1 MDKIWQ
7 FFLDP
12 RVLAVIGLAALA
24 GLLLMGADAL
34 RIGVVWAVG
43 VLALVLLG
51 WASVWAWR
59 RWQAR
64 KAAQAF
70 EGALDTEADKA
81 VKAAARQ
88 GKQDEVAAV
97 RERMAEAVKL
107 IKSSRLGE
115 TSGSAALYELPWYAV
130 IGNPAAGKSSAV
142 VKSGLKF
149 PFADNTEQVIQGIG
163 GTRHCDWYFTN
174 EGILLDTAGRYAVH
188 EEDRSEWLGFLGLL
202 KRHRP
207 KAPLNGVIIA
217 VSIAELGGHRS
228 DFAVDLA
235 IKLRQ
240 RVQELTE
247 KLEVFVPVYVVF
259 TKADLIAGFVDF
271 FEDRDRSERDKVW
284 GATLPYTPT
293 ASAGKTDAVAQFDE
307 HFDTLYQGL
316 KEASVAR
323 MSLHRG
329 EQLPPGV
336 LTFPLEFAAL
346 KPALR
351 TFINTLFED
360 NPYQFR
366 PIFRGFYFTSAVQE
380 GQSTSRASERVA
392 EQFGLQ
398 LQPGTSAAVYAHSG
412 FFLKELFS
420 KVIFADR
427 QLVQQYTSRNKT
439 RLRYATFA
447 GAALA
452 LGLMLAGWTW
462 SYTGNRAWV
471 DNVQADLARAQ
482 QVQDQRTDL
491 ASRLEALEILQ
502 DRLEQVQ
509 RQRAHRPWQLG
520 LGLYQGDVVAERLK
534 EEYHAGL
541 QAVMLQP
548 AAQAMASYLA
558 EVNAHS
564 DDLQPIQRLSDALAE
579 GDAPAAGAQKAGTT
593 AEGSPHSPRSPETPY
608 AQASN
613 TDVTQAY
620 NALKAYL
627 MLGDRQRLEAGH
639 MSDQLTRFWR
649 TWLDANRGTLPREQL
664 IRRAE
669 HLMAFAVS
677 QMNEPDFPQMEL
689 NLSLLDQ
696 TRSNLR
702 RVIKGMPAR
711 ERVYSEIKARAATRF
726 PVVTVMGL
734 VSDADRGLIAGS
746 NAVSGVFTREA
757 WQDYI
762 KQAIKDAAHGELQST
777 DWVLKTAG
785 SDDLTLE
792 GSPEQ
797 IEKSLVAMYKA
808 EYVRE
813 WQRFMQGVS
822 IQPFDSFDQAQAG
835 MNRLGDPVASPIG
848 KVFRTLYDQTSWDNP
863 SALNDRLG
871 QGKLAF
877 IDWFKQKV
885 LGLSPAPV
893 AINLEVKAGG
903 GEAVPMGPIGKS
915 FSALNALMAPRSEG
929 EPLFNGYLQGLAKV
943 RSRFNQMK
951 TQGDPGPAARKWMLE
966 TLEGGGE
973 LADTLKLIDEQ
984 MMNGVPDAT
993 RQTLRPLLV
1002 RPLMQAYA
1010 VVVQPA
1016 EADLNRTWTAQVYEP
1031 YQRTLANKYPFDR
1044 ASRLEASPGEIAKV
1058 FGSEG
1063 AVAKFVATSL
1073 GALVTQRGDA
1083 LAPRTWADMGVRL
1096 RPEFT
1101 TGLGA
1106 WVAPLAG
1113 QGPGATA
1120 SAGGMSGAGGAGGAV
1135 TPAEGQTTFQI
1146 LPLAAPGLSEFAV
1159 DIDGQTLRYRNG
1171 VAAWAPM
1178 VWPGPGQRGA
1188 HVTGVTLDGKP
1199 VSFFSEAG
1207 QYALEKLIGSAQ
1219 RKRLEPQLF
1228 ELRWTQAGLSVGIQL
1243 RILSNPAATPPPV
1256 AVPGPATGATAGAAT
1271 AAGPVSAPGVLPPIV
1286 AGTEAPVSAVA
1297 AAQGGSAAPVTP
1309 PGLPSPEPGGPTRA
1323 PALATTTM
1331 TSSREPGVHP

>member
-1 MDKIWQ
+1 MDRIWQ

-12 RVLAVIGLAALA
+12 RVLAIIGLSALA
-24 GLLLMGADAL
+24 GLLLLGADAM
-34 RIGVVWAVG
+34 RIGMVWAVV
-43 VLALVLLG
+43 VLGLVLLAWG
-51 WASVWAWR
+51 GVWAWK

-64 KAAQAF
+64 KAAQAL
-70 EGALDTEADKA
+70 EGALDADAQKA
-81 VKAAARQ
+81 IQAAAKQGRQ
-88 GKQDEVAAV
+88 EEVAAV
-97 RERMAEAVKL
+97 RERMSEAVKL

-149 PFADNTEQVIQGIG
+149 PFSDNTEQVIQGIG
-163 GTRHCDWYFTN
+163 GTRHCDWFFTN
-174 EGILLDTAGRYAVH
+174 EGILLDTAGRYSVH
-188 EEDRSEWLGFLGLL
+188 EEDRSEWLGFLSLL

-217 VSIAELGGHRS
+217 VSVAELGGQRS

-240 RVQELTE
+240 RVQELIE

-284 GATLPYTPT
+284 GATLPYTPE
-293 ASAGKTDAVAQFDE
+293 GKLDAVAQFDE
-307 HFDTLYQGL
+307 HFDTLFQGL

-392 EQFGLQ
+392 DQFGLQ
-398 LQPGTSAAVYAHSG
+398 LQPGMSAAVYAHSG

-427 QLVQQYTSRNKT
+427 QLVQQYTSRTKL
-439 RLRYATFA
+439 RLRYATFVG
-447 GAALA
+447 GALT
-452 LGLMLAGWTW
+452 LGLLLAGWTW

-471 DNVQADLARAQ
+471 ANVQADLVRAQ
-482 QVQDQRTDL
+482 QVQTNRVDL
-491 ASRLEALEILQ
+491 GSRMEALEILQ

-509 RQRAHRPWQLG
+509 RQREQRPWQLG
-520 LGLYQGDVVAERLK
+520 LGLYQGEVVEERLR
-534 EEYHAGL
+534 EEYYAGL

-548 AAQAMASYLA
+548 AAQAIASYLA
-558 EVNAHS
+558 EVNAHA
-564 DDLQPIQRLSDALAE
+564 DELQPIQRLAD
-579 GDAPAAGAQKAGTT
+579 GPGTT
-593 AEGSPHSPRSPETPY
+593 GEGASVQKVSAPAEGSPY

-627 MLGDRQRLEAGH
+627 MLGDRGRLEAGH

-649 TWLDANRGTLPREQL
+649 GWLDANRGTMPREEL

-669 HLMAFAVS
+669 HLMAYAMA
-677 QMNEPDFPQMEL
+677 QMSDPAFPQMEL

-711 ERVYSEIKARAATRF
+711 ERVYNEIKARAATRF
-726 PVVTVMGL
+726 PAVTVMAL
-734 VSDADRGLIAGS
+734 VDDSDRKLIAGS
-746 NAVSGVFTREA
+746 NAVSGVFTKEA
-757 WQDYI
+757 WDSYI

-797 IEKSLVAMYKA
+797 IEKSLVAMYKN

-822 IQPFDSFDQAQAG
+822 IQPFDTFDQAQVA
-835 MNRLGDPVASPIG
+835 MNRLGDPAASPVS

-863 SALNDRLG
+863 SALNNQFG
-871 QGKLAF
+871 KGKLAF
-877 IDWFKQKV
+877 MDWFKQKV
-885 LGLSPAPV
+885 LGLSPVPV
-893 AINLEVKAGG
+893 AVNVNVQMGG
-903 GEAVPMGPIGKS
+903 NELVPMGPIGKE
-915 FSALNALMAPRSEG
+915 FSALNALMAPRTEG
-929 EPLFNGYLQGLAKV
+929 TPLFNNYLLSLAKL

-951 TQGDPGPAARKWMLE
+951 TQGDPGPGARKWMLE

-973 LADTLKLIDEQ
+973 MADALKLIDEQ
-984 MMNGVPDAT
+984 MMNGVPDAM

-1010 VVVQPA
+1010 VIVQPA
-1016 EADLNRTWTAQVYEP
+1016 EAELNRTWTAQVYEP
-1031 YQRTLANKYPFDR
+1031 YQRTLAAKYPFDR
-1044 ASRLEASPGEIAKV
+1044 ASRLEASPAEIAKV

-1063 AVAKFVATSL
+1063 AIAKFSEQAL
-1073 GALVTQRGDA
+1073 GALVIKRGDT

-1096 RPEFT
+1096 RPEFMA
-1101 TGLGA
+1101 GLAA
-1106 WVAPLAG
+1106 WTAPLAG
-1113 QGPGATA
+1113 QMPGGA
-1120 SAGGMSGAGGAGGAV
+1120 SAAPAAGGNTTTAAA
-1135 TPAEGQTTFQI
+1135 AEGQTSFQI
-1146 LPLAAPGLSEFAV
+1146 LPLSAPGLAEYAI
-1159 DIDGQTLRYRNG
+1159 DIDGQVMRYRNG
-1171 VAAWAPM
+1171 LATWTPM

-1199 VSFFSEAG
+1199 VSFFSESG
-1207 QYALEKLIGSAQ
+1207 QYALEKLLGSAQ
-1219 RKRLEPQLF
+1219 RKRIEPQLF
-1228 ELRWTQAGLSVGIQL
+1228 ELRWTQAGLSAAIQL
-1243 RILSNPAATPPPV
+1243 RILSNPAANPPPAAGVAPSAGGAPAAPV
-1256 AVPGPATGATAGAAT
+1256 AVPSTLPAQVAGGDGPALPTTASASPQTAPQTASPNAPLNPPTGVR
-1271 AAGPVSAPGVLPPIV
+1271 P
-1286 AGTEAPVSAVA
+1286 
-1297 AAQGGSAAPVTP
+1297 
-1309 PGLPSPEPGGPTRA
+1309 
-1323 PALATTTM
+1323 
-1331 TSSREPGVHP
+1331 

>member
-1 MDKIWQ
+1 MDRIWQ

-24 GLLLMGADAL
+24 GLLLLGADAL
-34 RIGVVWAVG
+34 RIGLVWAG
-43 VLALVLLG
+43 VVLGLVLLAWG
-51 WASVWAWR
+51 GVWAWR

-64 KAAQAF
+64 KAAQAL
-70 EGALDTEADKA
+70 EGALDADAQKA
-81 VKAAARQ
+81 IQAAAKQGRQ
-88 GKQDEVAAV
+88 EEVAAV
-97 RERMAEAVKL
+97 RERMSEAVKL

-149 PFADNTEQVIQGIG
+149 PFSDNTEQVIQGIG
-163 GTRHCDWYFTN
+163 GTRHCDWFFTN

-188 EEDRSEWLGFLGLL
+188 EEDRSEWLGFLNLL

-217 VSIAELGGHRS
+217 VSVAELGGQRS

-240 RVQELTE
+240 RVQELIE

-284 GATLPYTPT
+284 GATLPYTPE
-293 ASAGKTDAVAQFDE
+293 GKLDAVAQFDE
-307 HFDTLYQGL
+307 HFDTLFQGL

-392 EQFGLQ
+392 DQFGLQ

-427 QLVQQYTSRNKT
+427 QLVQQYTSRNKL

-447 GAALA
+447 GGALT
-452 LGLMLAGWTW
+452 LGILLAGWTW

-471 DNVQADLARAQ
+471 ANVQADLVRAQ
-482 QVQDQRTDL
+482 QVQTSRVDL
-491 ASRLEALEILQ
+491 ASRMEALEILQ

-509 RQRAHRPWQLG
+509 RQRAQRPWQLG
-520 LGLYQGDVVAERLK
+520 LGLYQGDVVEERLR

-548 AAQAMASYLA
+548 ATQAIASYLA
-558 EVNAHS
+558 EVNAHA
-564 DDLQPIQRLSDALAE
+564 DDLQPIQRLADGAGAAGE
-579 GDAPAAGAQKAGTT
+579 GASVQKGSAPAD
-593 AEGSPHSPRSPETPY
+593 GSPY
-608 AQASN
+608 ARASN

-627 MLGDRQRLEAGH
+627 MLGDRGRLEAGH

-649 TWLDANRGTLPREQL
+649 GWLDANRGTMPREEL

-669 HLMAFAVS
+669 HLMAFAMA
-677 QMNEPDFPQMEL
+677 QMSDPAFPQMEL

-711 ERVYSEIKARAATRF
+711 ERVYNEIKARAATRF
-726 PVVTVMGL
+726 SAVTVMAL
-734 VSDADRGLIAGS
+734 VEDGDRKLIAGS

-757 WQDYI
+757 WDQYI
-762 KQAIKDAAHGELQST
+762 KQAIKDAANGELQST

-797 IEKSLVAMYKA
+797 IEKALVAMYKN
-808 EYVRE
+808 EYVHE

-822 IQPFDSFDQAQAG
+822 IQPFDSFEQAQVA
-835 MNRLGDPVASPIG
+835 MNRLGDPAASPVG
-848 KVFRTLYDQTSWDNP
+848 TVFRTLYDQTSWDNP
-863 SALNDRLG
+863 AALNKQFDK
-871 QGKLAF
+871 GKLAF
-877 IDWFKQKV
+877 VQWFKQKI

-893 AINLEVKAGG
+893 AVNVNMQMGG
-903 GEAVPMGPIGKS
+903 SGLVPMGPIGKE
-915 FSALNALMAPRSEG
+915 FSALNALMAPRAEG
-929 EPLFNGYLQGLAKV
+929 TPLFNNYLLSLAKV

-951 TQGDPGPAARKWMLE
+951 TQGDPGPGARKWMLE

-973 LADTLKLIDEQ
+973 LADALKLIDEQ

-1010 VVVQPA
+1010 VIVQPTEA
-1016 EADLNRTWTAQVYEP
+1016 ELNRTWTAQVYEP
-1031 YQRTLANKYPFDR
+1031 YQRTLAAKYPFDR
-1044 ASRLEASPGEIAKV
+1044 SSRLEASPTEIAKV

-1063 AVAKFVATSL
+1063 AIARFSEQAL
-1073 GALVTQRGDA
+1073 GALVIKRGES

-1096 RPEFT
+1096 RPEFMA
-1101 TGLGA
+1101 GLGA
-1106 WVAPLAG
+1106 WTAPLTGQLPGGAAAAPAAG
-1113 QGPGATA
+1113 GGGATNA
-1120 SAGGMSGAGGAGGAV
+1120 AAAAA
-1135 TPAEGQTTFQI
+1135 AEGQTSFQI
-1146 LPLAAPGLSEFAV
+1146 LPLSAPGLAEFAV
-1159 DIDGQTLRYRNG
+1159 DIDGQVLRYRNG
-1171 VAAWAPM
+1171 MATWMPM

-1188 HVTGVTLDGKP
+1188 HVSGMTLDGKP
-1199 VSFFSEAG
+1199 ISFFSESG

-1219 RKRLEPQLF
+1219 RKRIEPQLF
-1228 ELRWTQAGLSVGIQL
+1228 ELRWTQAGLSAAIQL
-1243 RILSNPAATPPPV
+1243 RILSNPAASPAPAPSAGGASAGTGAAAGAPM
-1256 AVPGPATGATAGAAT
+1256 AVPSTLPAQVAGGDGPALPVTSSATSLATPSATPSTGAQ
-1271 AAGPVSAPGVLPPIV
+1271 P
-1286 AGTEAPVSAVA
+1286 
-1297 AAQGGSAAPVTP
+1297 
-1309 PGLPSPEPGGPTRA
+1309 
-1323 PALATTTM
+1323 
-1331 TSSREPGVHP
+1331 